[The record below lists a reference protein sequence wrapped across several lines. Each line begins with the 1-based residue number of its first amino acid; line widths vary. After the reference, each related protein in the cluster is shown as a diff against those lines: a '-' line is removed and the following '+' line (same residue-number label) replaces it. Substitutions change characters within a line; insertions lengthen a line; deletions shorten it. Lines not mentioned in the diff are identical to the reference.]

1 MGPDLCYRDGLLVQV
16 QPCVNAQ
23 PAPPESNRTC
33 SAMSDPGQTPPTRRS
48 AALGFIF
55 ITIVLDVLA
64 MGIIIPVMPRLI
76 EGFMDGQQADAV
88 RMGSLLALI
97 WAVMQF
103 ICAPILGALSDRFGR
118 RPVLLLSMTGLGL
131 DYVLMA
137 LAPSLAWLI
146 IGRALSG
153 MTAASFS
160 TANAYIADITPP
172 ERRAAAYGMTGA
184 AFGIGF
190 VLGPLLGGITGS
202 MDPRLPFWISAGLCL
217 FNAVYGYFVLP
228 ESLPPERR
236 TKTFSLQRANPVASL
251 SFLSATPQ
259 LFALAGA
266 QFLYGLS
273 HNVYPTV
280 FNWFVTY
287 RYGWNE
293 IMISYALAAVGIA
306 NIIVQGGLTGRVV
319 KRIGERKSIIL
330 GLSCGIAGFV
340 IYALAPT
347 GNWIWFAIPVA
358 AMWGFYAPAAQSL
371 MSQRVD
377 PSEQGRLQGA
387 LGSMNGIAFI
397 VAPLLYPQVFAIAL
411 DGRHALGDWPILGAP
426 FFLAAI
432 LLGLA
437 LVLAVRA
444 TAPRNP
450 G

>member
-1 MGPDLCYRDGLLVQV
+1 MSDTTE
-16 QPCVNAQ
+16 
-23 PAPPESNRTC
+23 PAP
-33 SAMSDPGQTPPTRRS
+33 ARRS

-64 MGIIIPVMPRLI
+64 MGIIIPVMPKLI
-76 EGFMDGQQADAV
+76 EGFMDGRQADAV
-88 RMGSLLALI
+88 RIGSLLALV

-103 ICAPILGALSDRFGR
+103 LCAPILGALSDRFGR

-137 LAPSLAWLI
+137 LAPSLTWLF

-160 TANAYIADITPP
+160 TANAYIADTTPP
-172 ERRAAAYGMTGA
+172 DRRPAAYGMMGA

-190 VLGPLLGGITGS
+190 IVGPLLGGFTGS
-202 MDPRLPFWISAGLCL
+202 IDPRLPFWISAGLCL
-217 FNAVYGYFVLP
+217 LNAAYGYFVLP
-228 ESLPPERR
+228 ESLPVEQRS
-236 TKTFSLQRANPVASL
+236 KSFSFQRANPVAAF
-251 SFLSATPQ
+251 SFLSARPA
-259 LFALAGA
+259 LFALVGA
-266 QFLYGLS
+266 QFLYGLA
-273 HNVYPTV
+273 HNAYPTV

-293 IMISYALAAVGIA
+293 LMISYALAAVGIA
-306 NIIVQGGLTGRVV
+306 NVIVQGVLTGRVV
-319 KRIGERKSIIL
+319 KRIGEHNAITL

-347 GNWIWFAIPVA
+347 GTWIWLAIPVA

-397 VAPLLYPQVFAIAL
+397 IAPLLYPQVFAAAL
-411 DGRHALGDWPILGAP
+411 DARATVGDWPVLGAP
-426 FFLAAI
+426 FFVAAFLLCLA
-432 LLGLA
+432 LA
-437 LVLAVRA
+437 LVRRA
-444 TAPRNP
+444 TRPK
-450 G
+450 

>member
-1 MGPDLCYRDGLLVQV
+1 MSDTS
-16 QPCVNAQ
+16 Q
-23 PAPPESNRTC
+23 PAP
-33 SAMSDPGQTPPTRRS
+33 ARRG
-48 AALGFIF
+48 AAVGFIF
-55 ITIVLDVLA
+55 FTIMLDVLA
-64 MGIIIPVMPRLI
+64 MGIIIPVMPKLI
-76 EGFMDGQQADAV
+76 EGFMQGQQADAV
-88 RMGSLLALI
+88 RIGSLLALV

-103 ICAPILGALSDRFGR
+103 ICAPIQGALSDRFGR

-131 DYVLMA
+131 DYILMA
-137 LAPSLAWLI
+137 LAPNLAWLF

-190 VLGPLLGGITGS
+190 VVGPLLGGFAGS
-202 MDPRLPFWISAGLCL
+202 VDPRLPFWIAAGLCL
-217 FNAVYGYFVLP
+217 LNTLYGYFVLP
-228 ESLPPERR
+228 ESLPPEKRAR
-236 TKTFSLQRANPVASL
+236 SFSLTRANPVAAL
-251 SFLSATPQ
+251 SFLSTTPQ
-259 LFALAGA
+259 LVGLAGA

-273 HNVYPTV
+273 HHVYPTV

-293 IMISYALAAVGIA
+293 IMISYALAAVGVA

-330 GLSCGIAGFV
+330 GLSCGLTGFL

-347 GNWIWFAIPVA
+347 GNWIWFAVPVA
-358 AMWGFYAPAAQSL
+358 ALWGFYAPAAQSL

-397 VAPLLYPQVFAIAL
+397 IAPLLYPQVFAAAL
-411 DGRHALGDWPILGAP
+411 DARHVVGDWPVLGAP
-426 FFLAAI
+426 FFLAAV
-432 LLGLA
+432 LLGIA
-437 LVLAVRA
+437 LVLAIRA
-444 TAPRNP
+444 TRPDEAR
-450 G
+450 